1 MPLPKDSSPTN
12 DGTVADRSS
21 KRPGL
26 YLVATPIGNLGDIT
40 LRALEVLRAADVIAC
55 EDTRHT
61 GRLLA
66 AHGINARTVSYHDHN
81 AARVR
86 PLLLARLA
94 AGETVA
100 LVSDAGTPLIS
111 DPGYRLVAE
120 AAAAGAAVIPIPGA
134 SSVLAAL
141 CVAGLP
147 TDRFLFLGFTPTRAA
162 ARQRFLE
169 PYAAVDATLVILES
183 PKRLGTALAA
193 MAEIFGDRPAAICRE
208 LTKLH
213 EEVVRGGLGE
223 LAARFADAP
232 APKGEAVI
240 VIAPPEAGANAET
253 FTEAEVDAMLRARLG
268 DEKPGDAAAHVA
280 QTTGLARR
288 ALYSRVV
295 ALKKS
300 NGDSGDGEAGDGD
313 PTDG

>member
-1 MPLPKDSSPTN
+1 MT
-12 DGTVADRSS
+12 DRAS

-40 LRALEVLRAADVIAC
+40 LRALEILRRADMVAC

-61 GRLLA
+61 GRLLS
-66 AHGINARTVSYHDHN
+66 AHGINAKTTSYHDHN
-81 AARVR
+81 APRVR
-86 PLLLARLA
+86 PILLARLA

-120 AAAAGAAVIPIPGA
+120 AAAAGIPVYPIPGA

-147 TDRFLFLGFTPTRAA
+147 TDRFLFLGFAPSRAA
-162 ARQRFLE
+162 ARGKFLQ
-169 PYAAVDATLVILES
+169 PFATVDATLVILES
-183 PKRLGTALAA
+183 PKRLAAALTA

-208 LTKLH
+208 MTKLH
-213 EEVVRGGLGE
+213 EEIVRGALGD
-223 LAARFADAP
+223 LAQRYAAAP
-232 APKGEAVI
+232 TPKGEVVI
-240 VIAPPEAGANAET
+240 VIAPPEAGAMAKKFTAAEI
-253 FTEAEVDAMLRARLG
+253 DALLRARLA

-280 QTTGLARR
+280 AETGIARR
-288 ALYSRVV
+288 TLYSRAV

-300 NGDSGDGEAGDGD
+300 GEAT
-313 PTDG
+313 TDN

>member
-1 MPLPKDSSPTN
+1 MHSSAT
-12 DGTVADRSS
+12 DGTVTDRSS

-40 LRALEVLRAADVIAC
+40 LRALEILRRADMVAC

-61 GRLLA
+61 GRLLS
-66 AHGINARTVSYHDHN
+66 AHGIDAKITSYHDHN
-81 AARVR
+81 APRVR
-86 PLLLARLA
+86 PILLARLA

-120 AAAAGAAVIPIPGA
+120 AAAAGIPVYPIPGA

-147 TDRFLFLGFTPTRAA
+147 TDRFLFLGFAPSRAA
-162 ARQRFLE
+162 ARGKFLQ
-169 PYAAVDATLVILES
+169 PFATVDATLVILES
-183 PKRLGTALAA
+183 PKRLAAALTA

-208 LTKLH
+208 MTKLH
-213 EEVVRGGLGE
+213 EEIVRGALGD
-223 LAARFADAP
+223 LAQRYAAAP
-232 APKGEAVI
+232 TPKGEVVI
-240 VIAPPEAGANAET
+240 VIAPPEAGAMAKKFTAAEI
-253 FTEAEVDAMLRARLG
+253 DALLRARLA

-280 QTTGLARR
+280 AETGIARR
-288 ALYSRVV
+288 TLYSRAV

-300 NGDSGDGEAGDGD
+300 GDAT
-313 PTDG
+313 TDN